1 VPAGAPARGVTA
13 GAGEVHGTREV
24 RDEGGGP
31 GATAAVGLS
40 TRIGL
45 DRAAAV
51 TSAKERR

>member
-1 VPAGAPARGVTA
+1 
-13 GAGEVHGTREV
+13 V